1 MTKSP
6 GRTLVIYPLFFGIY
20 PVLALI
26 AHNIAE
32 MPLTAGLRALSLSLL
47 ITLLLYL
54 VLYYLIENSFNAAL
68 LVSLVVFLFFS
79 YGHLLYL
86 FRETPVLNFSLGR
99 HRTLAPLYT
108 GLFIII
114 AAIIQKTKRDLST
127 LTKFLNAFAI
137 ILLIFPIYQI
147 LSYQVKVVIAEKDQR
162 RAIAATSAVSLPQD
176 QPAPD
181 VYYILT
187 DGYPRSDFITE
198 YLGYDNS
205 EFLDNLTSK
214 GFYVAQCSQ
223 SNYTDTRFSMA
234 STFNMTYLNNS
245 GDQPR
250 VDYPKSTLESMINNG
265 TVQQNFYDLGYT
277 IVTFD
282 TGYYWLELENSAIHL
297 GPTKKQLNQKI
308 FNININDFEYLLL
321 NTTAGK
327 LVLDL
332 PYLLYPDKAEM
343 LAQTIERTQGS
354 HRHRVLYTLEELPD
368 VADSIPGPKFVY
380 AHIIFPHPPYIVDA
394 NGNRLE
400 SNPQN
405 ELTAYGEQIAYLDR
419 RLTEIVDTLLEKSN
433 PKPIIIIQSDHGAS
447 IEYELLNID
456 KSNRL
461 GILNAYYLPRNPSGG
476 NPAAQLYSTITPV
489 NTFRMIFDQY
499 FNGNYGLLEDKSIIG
514 SQSPFTTLE
523 CSFAE

>member
-6 GRTLVIYPLFFGIY
+6 DNTLVIYPFLFGLY

-26 AHNIAE
+26 AHNIGE
-32 MPLTAGLRALSLSLL
+32 MSLTAGLRALSLSFL
-47 ITLLLYL
+47 ITFLLYL
-54 VLYYLIENSFNAAL
+54 VLYFLIENSSKAAL
-68 LVSLVVFLFFS
+68 LVALVVLIIFS
-79 YGHLLYL
+79 YGHLLNL
-86 FRETPVLNFSLGR
+86 LRETTVLNFSLGR
-99 HRTLAPLYT
+99 HRTLVPLYT
-108 GLFIII
+108 GIFIII

-147 LSYQVKVVIAEKDQR
+147 LSYQLEVVIAENDQG

-187 DGYPRSDFITE
+187 DGYPRSDFISQ
-198 YLGYDNS
+198 YLDSDNT
-205 EFLDNLTSK
+205 EFLESLESK

-234 STFNMTYLNNS
+234 STFNMTYLNNGS
-245 GDQPR
+245 DQPR
-250 VDYPKSTLESMINNG
+250 VDYPKSTLESLINNG
-265 TVQQNFYDLGYT
+265 TVQQNFFDLGYT

-282 TGYYWLELENSAIHL
+282 TGYYWLELENSAINL
-297 GPTKKQLNQKI
+297 GPTKKQLNQRI
-308 FNININDFEYLLL
+308 FNIDINDFEYLLL
-321 NTTAGK
+321 NTTVGK
-327 LVLDL
+327 LILDI
-332 PYLLYPDKAEM
+332 PYLLYPDEAEK
-343 LAQTIERTQGS
+343 LAQVIERTQGS
-354 HRHRVLYTLEELPD
+354 HRHRVLFTLEELPD
-368 VADSIPGPKFVY
+368 VAESIPGPKFVY

-394 NGNRLE
+394 NGNRLV

-405 ELTAYGEQIAYLDR
+405 ELTAYGEQIAYLDN

-433 PKPIIIIQSDHGAS
+433 PKPIIIIQGDHGAS
-447 IEYELLNID
+447 IDYEELNID

-514 SQSPFTTLE
+514 SQSPITKLE